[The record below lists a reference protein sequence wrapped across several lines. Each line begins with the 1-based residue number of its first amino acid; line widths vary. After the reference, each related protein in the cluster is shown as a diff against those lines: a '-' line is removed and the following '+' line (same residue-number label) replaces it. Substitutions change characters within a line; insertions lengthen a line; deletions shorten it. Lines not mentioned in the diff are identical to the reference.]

1 MDRPHPDFP
10 EEEQLNP
17 FIGANDDRRRPN
29 HRRPDRAYKFGH
41 ADAAYVPPT
50 APPLPEPPSE
60 RPPSPPTTSP
70 YRDTETRLPTL
81 EILRLLQYK
90 RRINCKT

>member
-17 FIGANDDRRRPN
+17 FIGGNDERRPS
-29 HRRPDRAYKFGH
+29 HRRPDRAYKFDH
-41 ADAAYVPPT
+41 ADAAYVQPTLPP
-50 APPLPEPPSE
+50 PPLPEPPSE

-70 YRDTETRLPTL
+70 YREEQRHG
-81 EILRLLQYK
+81 K
-90 RRINCKT
+90 